1 MLIGTLVV
9 VVLLLRVFY
18 GSYRFIST
26 WIKRYW
32 SFLITSNGVQIVNAV
47 FEFLRMIFGIPSFMI
62 IENAKY
68 FGSWVELVYYRKW
81 VLYLRDSSFVI
92 VGVIL
97 ATVPKKQSE
106 TPPPIVP
113 ELLPPLE
120 DFRFEYLKLP
130 RANPPFIDLTNETL
144 MNFSLYT

>member
-1 MLIGTLVV
+1 ML
-9 VVLLLRVFY
+9 
-18 GSYRFIST
+18 
-26 WIKRYW
+26 
-32 SFLITSNGVQIVNAV
+32 NALAYV
-47 FEFLRMIFGIPSFMI
+47 IRTMG
-62 IENAKY
+62 
-68 FGSWVELVYYRKW
+68 LVYYRKW
-81 VLYLRDSSFVI
+81 RLYLRDSSFVI

-130 RANPPFIDLTNETL
+130 RANPQFIDLTNDTRI
-144 MNFSLYT
+144 NIAFCFYT

>member
-1 MLIGTLVV
+1 M
-9 VVLLLRVFY
+9 
-18 GSYRFIST
+18 
-26 WIKRYW
+26 
-32 SFLITSNGVQIVNAV
+32 
-47 FEFLRMIFGIPSFMI
+47 
-62 IENAKY
+62 
-68 FGSWVELVYYRKW
+68 
-81 VLYLRDSSFVI
+81 I

-97 ATVPKKQSE
+97 ATVPKKESE

-144 MNFSLYT
+144 MNTAFSLYT